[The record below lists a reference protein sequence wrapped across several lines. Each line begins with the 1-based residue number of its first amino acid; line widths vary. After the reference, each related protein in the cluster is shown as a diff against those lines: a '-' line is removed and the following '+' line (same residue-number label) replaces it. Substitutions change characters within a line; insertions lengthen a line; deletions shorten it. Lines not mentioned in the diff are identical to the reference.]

1 MGVPG
6 SSPCLTRERR
16 LAPGALH
23 PGVELRA
30 NRRSIHHRCRL
41 FQVAFVLE
49 LTKET
54 IYLPLG
60 CLQHGISHRV
70 LSKSFCRSQLPQQS
84 VNVSLT
90 ITKIKNKSTELCG
103 NSLLQNDFTNTL
115 CEISACPG
123 APLSLAETWSICVPW
138 CIVCARVGMPARYKG
153 ISFIRDSAP
162 LGPYC
167 RDMPRALL
175 WS

>member
-1 MGVPG
+1 MRPRGHLKLSRPGLVPARPKKMYQARPRTVAFSKKMGVPG

-30 NRRSIHHRCRL
+30 NRRSIHHRCHL

-60 CLQHGISHRV
+60 CLQDGISHRV
-70 LSKSFCRSQLPQQS
+70 LSKSFRKSQLPHKL
-84 VNVSLT
+84 VNVSFEMAN
-90 ITKIKNKSTELCG
+90 IKNNLTDSCG
-103 NSLLQNDFTNTL
+103 N
-115 CEISACPG
+115 
-123 APLSLAETWSICVPW
+123 
-138 CIVCARVGMPARYKG
+138 
-153 ISFIRDSAP
+153 
-162 LGPYC
+162 
-167 RDMPRALL
+167 
-175 WS
+175 